1 MFFTLAHPLTPRRC
15 PILNSSLKNL
25 FTKNE
30 KPRYAESLKTEHTA
44 SAPSICGLFYA
55 LLGDENRKYIEYR
68 SKLLC
73 SAFSE
78 SPAFSIKAVLKK
90 EHIMTKN
97 QKKKAPTE
105 QEFIEALRRL
115 TKEQQFELYGK
126 MMYLM
131 GLHRAEEVLR
141 AETRKVFHEQH

>member
-1 MFFTLAHPLTPRRC
+1 
-15 PILNSSLKNL
+15 
-25 FTKNE
+25 
-30 KPRYAESLKTEHTA
+30 
-44 SAPSICGLFYA
+44 
-55 LLGDENRKYIEYR
+55 
-68 SKLLC
+68 
-73 SAFSE
+73 
-78 SPAFSIKAVLKK
+78 
-90 EHIMTKN
+90 MTKN

-131 GLHRAEEVLR
+131 GLYRAEEVLR